1 MKTIVTIPGKV
12 PSNNGKNGLLRMHWS
27 RRGRLKKMWKLLF
40 LSQTHNAHTGRV
52 KIHFTHYHR
61 GMAIQDAENLSST
74 SKIPLDALVAAGIIT
89 DDKMKVIGTPTFS
102 QVRVRENH
110 DVRTVIEIIDLEDLT
125 IVDQQS
131 K

>member
-1 MKTIVTIPGKV
+1 MKTIVTIPEKV
-12 PSNNGKNGLLRMHWS
+12 PSNNGKRGLLRMHWS
-27 RRGRLKKMWKLLF
+27 RRGDLKKKWTRLF
-40 LSQTHNAHTGRV
+40 LTQPHNIHTGRV

-102 QVRVRENH
+102 QVRVKENH
-110 DVRTVIEIIDLEDLT
+110 QVQTIIEIEDLE
-125 IVDQQS
+125 S
-131 K
+131 E

>member
-1 MKTIVTIPGKV
+1 MKTILTIPAKI

-27 RRGRLKKMWKLLF
+27 KRGKLKRLWSELF
-40 LSQTHNAHTGRV
+40 LTQTNNAHKGRV

-74 SKIPLDALVAAGIIT
+74 SKIPLDALVLAGIIT

-102 QVRVRENH
+102 QVRIQ
-110 DVRTVIEIIDLEDLT
+110 DKFSVRTVIEITDLEDLPT
-125 IVDQQS
+125 
-131 K
+131 